1 MFARRY
7 LEDGLESAGR
17 SDVDPAKFDGRK
29 FYNHVKKLGDT
40 GRVLFG
46 DEWGQVQRIAKD
58 ISGAHTRKGIS
69 IEDVH
74 NATDAAG
81 GESSIV
87 QAMQNM
93 LVKQNELSDALKTSV
108 IKDINAGTYENY
120 DSVVKALTN
129 PNLTQSEVIKI
140 MRFFDGNPQMKENM
154 KSVVLQDI
162 LAVVDDQVFSSPQAA
177 RSLKDTLSGYKRGT
191 LRQILGE
198 DSSDALYGFADDLV
212 DLGDVGKEGTI
223 AAGSLW
229 ANMFKH
235 PINTLSSVGKIK
247 LFANVLGTKGTAQ
260 RYLQFRRT
268 ANNNPEGQSQAM
280 MNILNESLAEEG
292 VDVGAA
298 ASRAGRIA
306 KPIISA
312 TAQGSRAFKNV
323 APRAAGLG
331 SYEQPGQSRT
341 NVRPSPAS
349 GIPSIDVP
357 EVSMPSLPT
366 EPMGP
371 IQLLQRNVQSE
382 IRQRARENPAVAAT
396 LLGGLGNAGL
406 L

>member
-1 MFARRY
+1 
-7 LEDGLESAGR
+7 
-17 SDVDPAKFDGRK
+17 
-29 FYNHVKKLGDT
+29 
-40 GRVLFG
+40 
-46 DEWGQVQRIAKD
+46 
-58 ISGAHTRKGIS
+58 
-69 IEDVH
+69 
-74 NATDAAG
+74 
-81 GESSIV
+81 
-87 QAMQNM
+87 
-93 LVKQNELSDALKTSV
+93 
-108 IKDINAGTYENY
+108 
-120 DSVVKALTN
+120 
-129 PNLTQSEVIKI
+129 

-349 GIPSIDVP
+349 RIPSIDVP
-357 EVSMPSLPT
+357 EVSMPSAPA

-396 LLGGLGNAGL
+396 LLGGLGNAGFL
-406 L
+406 